1 MPRFDRSLLVLLHH
15 HLTGAVGQ
23 LVEIAEDD
31 DAAQAHNGEGGDVV
45 ERHASCSEGIASQL
59 LQGLE
64 FHLLRLDRDRN
75 QQRSSNHNSL
85 SLPISS

>member
-64 FHLLRLDRDRN
+64 FHLLRLDRVLAPRKHG
-75 QQRSSNHNSL
+75 QHF
-85 SLPISS
+85 